1 MSYHYTDID
10 DRPPRRVPDVLAERN
25 ALYVILCSFLSPK
38 EIEECTQEVYKGIYT
53 GTYDTN
59 EKAR

>member
-10 DRPPRRVPDVLAERN
+10 DRPPMRVPDVLAERN
-25 ALYVILCSFLSPK
+25 ALYVILCSFLSPR
-38 EIEECTQEVYKGIYT
+38 EIEERKQEVYN

>member
-1 MSYHYTDID
+1 M
-10 DRPPRRVPDVLAERN
+10 RVPDVLAERN

-38 EIEECTQEVYKGIYT
+38 EIDERIQEVYKGTYK